1 MFSTV
6 LSAVLQGL
14 QVEFV
19 HVEADTSNGLP
30 MFHMVGY
37 LSSEVKEAG
46 ERVKTAIR
54 NAGFSMPAKKIV
66 VNLSPAN
73 VRKRGASFDLPIAVA
88 ILASLS
94 AIEGSALGDTV
105 IVGELSLDGSVRRVS
120 GVLPIVAEAKK
131 QGFQTCI
138 IPKANAKEGA
148 LVEGMNVYGV
158 ADLSEVCAILNQT
171 WKASPKCAQE
181 TAPLP
186 EHENYKEDFREIQGQ
201 MVVKRAAE
209 VAVAGGH
216 NLLFIGPPGSG
227 KTMIAKRIPTILP
240 PLTAKE
246 SMELTKIYSVAGLLE
261 KEQPLMTQR
270 PFRSVHHTITKAG
283 LVGGGRTP
291 VFGEASLSNFG
302 ILFLDELAEFQKPV
316 LEALRQPLEEREIR
330 IVRNRGAYVF
340 PADFMLVAA
349 MNPCPCGYYPDYNR
363 CICSANQI
371 HTYLGKISQP
381 FLSRIDIC
389 IEASKVEY
397 ESLRATEKP
406 ESSSEIQKRVCKARE
421 IQKQRYED
429 IGINTNSQLGVTE
442 LERYCTLDEKT
453 EAFMKQAYK
462 KMGMTARIYH
472 KVLRVART
480 VADLDGQEQI
490 SLRHLKEAVSYRTID
505 QKYWGNEKQG

>member
-54 NAGFSMPAKKIV
+54 NAGFSMPARKIV

-88 ILASLS
+88 VLASFS
-94 AIEGSALGDTV
+94 VIEEFALTETV
-105 IVGELSLDGSVRRVS
+105 IIGELSLDGSVRRVS

-138 IPKANAKEGA
+138 IPKENITEGT
-148 LVEGMNVYGV
+148 LVDGIEVYGV
-158 ADLSEVCAILNQT
+158 SDLNEVCAILSGTKQIT
-171 WKASPKCAQE
+171 LKKMKEGKTPQPIPCG
-181 TAPLP
+181 
-186 EHENYKEDFREIQGQ
+186 YKEDFQDIQGQ
-201 MVVKRAAE
+201 MAVKRAAE

-227 KTMIAKRIPTILP
+227 KTMLAKRIPTILP
-240 PLTAKE
+240 PLTAIE

-261 KEQPLMTQR
+261 KEHPLMLQR
-270 PFRSVHHTITKAG
+270 PFRSVHHTVTKSG
-283 LVGGGRTP
+283 LVGGGRVP
-291 VFGEASLSNFG
+291 VFGEASLSSYG
-302 ILFLDELAEFQKPV
+302 ILFLDELTEFQKPV
-316 LEALRQPLEEREIR
+316 LEALRQPLEEHEIR

-363 CICSANQI
+363 CICNEHQI
-371 HTYLGKISQP
+371 KSYLGKISQP

-389 IEASKVEY
+389 IEASKVEF
-397 ESLRATEKP
+397 ESLRKKEKT
-406 ESSSEIQKRVCKARE
+406 ESSAEIQRRVCRARE
-421 IQKQRYED
+421 IQQQRYEK
-429 IGINTNSQLGVTE
+429 IGIHTNAQLKVTE
-442 LERYCTLDEKT
+442 LESYCALDDKGVT
-453 EAFMKQAYK
+453 FMKQAYK
-462 KMGMTARIYH
+462 KLGMTARIYH

-480 VADLDGQEQI
+480 IADLDGREQI
-490 SLRHLKEAVSYRTID
+490 VLRHLKEAVSYRTID
-505 QKYWGNEKQG
+505 QKYWGN